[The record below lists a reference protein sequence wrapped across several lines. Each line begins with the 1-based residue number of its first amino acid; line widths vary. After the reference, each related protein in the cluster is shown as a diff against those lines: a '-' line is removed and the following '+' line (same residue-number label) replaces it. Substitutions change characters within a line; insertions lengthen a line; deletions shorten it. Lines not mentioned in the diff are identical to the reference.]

1 MKVKVHKTVSTV
13 FTTPKPTFFFTGNQ
27 SIFTAIDFSKVC
39 KNETESKMKALH
51 LITYILILSSIVI
64 NAQKKVHIA
73 YIEGD
78 IDLGLAPYI
87 SRVVSDAEKD
97 NADAII
103 FKINTFGGRVDA
115 ATQIKDAIIGTDLLT
130 IAFINNRAI
139 SAGALIALSCKKIV
153 MVPGSSIG
161 AATVVDQTGEKVGE
175 KYQSY
180 MRSEMRSTAE
190 RNGRRV
196 DIAEGMVDER
206 IIIPGLV
213 DSTQLVTLTS
223 EEALK
228 YEIADTLM
236 NHIDDVF
243 TYFDLQDADKIYLT
257 SNWAEDV
264 VRFLNNPIMSSIL
277 IMIGIFGLI
286 AEIKTAGWGVPG
298 TAGLI
303 ALSLF
308 FGSSYIL
315 QLASIIEILMFVVG
329 LGLILVEVFVI
340 PGFGLA
346 GIGGIILIL
355 ASLFLSLV
363 GQDPFLDWDDV
374 SNAIIQLSV
383 SLLAAL
389 VLIFLLARFLPK
401 SNIFKKFIL
410 SEEEKATEGY
420 TSRTNLSELL
430 GAEGKSLT
438 TLRPAGTAEI
448 NGKRIDVVTDSEYIE
463 HGKPIVVTAVEGMR
477 VVVREKK
484 N

>member
-1 MKVKVHKTVSTV
+1 MKKLKFICFIV
-13 FTTPKPTFFFTGNQ
+13 F
-27 SIFTAIDFSKVC
+27 AI
-39 KNETESKMKALH
+39 
-51 LITYILILSSIVI
+51 SIVI
-64 NAQKKVHIA
+64 SAQKKVHIA

-78 IDLGLAPYI
+78 IDLGLSPYI
-87 SRVVSDAEKD
+87 SRVVSDAEKV

-115 ATQIKDAIIGTDLLT
+115 ATQIKDAIIGTNLLT

-139 SAGALIALSCKKIV
+139 SAGALIALSCKKII

-161 AATVVDQTGEKVGE
+161 AATVVDQTGGKVGE

-206 IIIPGLV
+206 IVVPGLV
-213 DSTQLVTLTS
+213 DSTQLITLTA
-223 EEALK
+223 EEAFK
-228 YEIADTLM
+228 YAIADTLLE
-236 NHIDDVF
+236 HIDDVF
-243 TYFDLQDADKIYLT
+243 VYFNLEDADKTYLK

-286 AEIKTAGWGVPG
+286 AEVKSPGWGVPG

-329 LGLILVEVFVI
+329 LGLILVEVFII
-340 PGFGLA
+340 PGFGIA
-346 GIGGIILIL
+346 GISGIIMIL

-363 GQDPFLDWDDV
+363 SQDPFLDWDDV
-374 SNAIIQLSV
+374 SGAIIQLSV
-383 SLLAAL
+383 ALLAAL
-389 VLIFLLARFLPK
+389 ILLVLLARFLPK
-401 SNIFKKFIL
+401 SNIFKKFVL
-410 SEEEKATEGY
+410 SEEEKAEAGY
-420 TSRTNLSELL
+420 ISRSDYSELL
-430 GAEGKSLT
+430 GAEGVSLT

-448 NGKRIDVVTDSEYIE
+448 NGKRVDVVTDSEYIE
-463 HGKPIVVTAVEGMR
+463 NGKPIIVTAVEGMR
-477 VVVREKK
+477 VVVKEKK
-484 N
+484 SQ

>member
-1 MKVKVHKTVSTV
+1 MKV
-13 FTTPKPTFFFTGNQ
+13 
-27 SIFTAIDFSKVC
+27 
-39 KNETESKMKALH
+39 LY
-51 LITYILILSSIVI
+51 LITYLLILSSIVI

-161 AATVVDQTGEKVGE
+161 AATVVDQTGGKVGE

-206 IIIPGLV
+206 IVIPGLV

-243 TYFDLQDADKIYLT
+243 AYFDLQDADKIYLT

-286 AEIKTAGWGVPG
+286 AEVKSPGWGVPG

-363 GQDPFLDWDDV
+363 SQDPFLDWDDV

-448 NGKRIDVVTDSEYIE
+448 NGKRVDVVTDSEYIE
-463 HGKPIVVTAVEGMR
+463 HGKPIIVTAVEGMR

-484 N
+484 E

>member
-1 MKVKVHKTVSTV
+1 MKKI
-13 FTTPKPTFFFTGNQ
+13 Q
-27 SIFTAIDFSKVC
+27 
-39 KNETESKMKALH
+39 
-51 LITYILILSSIVI
+51 LIILFLISSAVLL
-64 NAQKKVHIA
+64 NAQNKVYIA
-73 YIEGD
+73 YIDGE

-97 NADAII
+97 NAEAII

-115 ATQIKDAIIGTDLLT
+115 ATQIKDAIIGTDILT

-161 AATVVDQTGEKVGE
+161 AATVVDQSGEKVGE

-190 RNGRRV
+190 KNGRRV

-206 IIIPGLV
+206 IVVEGID
-213 DSTQLVTLTS
+213 DSTKLITLTS
-223 EEALK
+223 EEALE
-228 YEIADTLM
+228 YGIADTVLQ
-236 NHIDDVF
+236 HIDDVYALF
-243 TYFDLQDADKIYLT
+243 NLQDAERIDQK

-264 VRFLNNPIMSSIL
+264 VRFLNNGIVSSIL
-277 IMIGIFGLI
+277 IMVGIFGLM
-286 AEIKTAGWGVPG
+286 AEIKSPGWGLPG
-298 TAGLI
+298 TAAIISL
-303 ALSLF
+303 ALF

-315 QLASIIEILMFVVG
+315 QLASIIEILMFVAG
-329 LGLILVEVFVI
+329 LALLLLEIFVI
-340 PGFGLA
+340 PGFGVA
-346 GIGGIILIL
+346 GISGIILII
-355 ASLFLSLV
+355 ASIFLSML
-363 GQDPFLDWDDV
+363 GADPFLDFDAV
-374 SNAIIQLSV
+374 SMAIIKLTV
-383 SLLAAL
+383 GFLAAII
-389 VLIFLLARFLPK
+389 LIFLLARFLPK
-401 SNIFKKFIL
+401 SNFFKKFIL

-430 GAEGKSLT
+430 GVEGVAVT

-463 HGKPIVVTAVEGMR
+463 HGKPIIVTAVEGMR
-477 VVVREKK
+477 IVVREK